1 MKVEITGQ
9 YASLSR
15 GRITAKHCETGK
27 WGVRGNGTVVLD
39 SPGKWLVSQ
48 TDGFSRRE
56 TVYVTVDKSGIVA
69 GLGRRMRVV
78 SVETDDVDR
87 LVDEADA
94 VADELPGVYG
104 NDPR

>member
-1 MKVEITGQ
+1 M
-9 YASLSR
+9 
-15 GRITAKHCETGK
+15 
-27 WGVRGNGTVVLD
+27 
-39 SPGKWLVSQ
+39 VSQ